1 MGITAQSFKHEA
13 VILSKQA
20 EISGLPMVD
29 VEFGLKYIDHYYIDP
44 DKVTAFD
51 DSAVEKAIKQFQVT
65 FGLPV
70 TGKLDATSVKV
81 MRYTPRCGCP
91 DFQRLEVA
99 AVKWGSK
106 NLTYFFESYV
116 SGLSKADQE
125 TLAELALRQWAEVAD
140 LKFERVTSKSQAR
153 LIFSSG
159 RGPADNFDGPS
170 NTLAWAFLPS
180 GNSYDGQL
188 LMKFDLDETW
198 IKNPQDRGIL
208 YLNVACHEFGHM
220 LGLDH
225 SKVKTALMAPFYA
238 VGITKPQNSDDVPRI
253 RGLYGAPTAPL
264 PPPPLPPGK
273 KHKIEI
279 TVDDLSNVLID
290 GKLPNSVFNL

>member
-1 MGITAQSFKHEA
+1 MSITKQSCKHEPA
-13 VILSKQA
+13 LLSKQA
-20 EISGLPMVD
+20 DISGLPMVD
-29 VEFGLKYIDHYYIDP
+29 VEYGLNYIDHYYINP
-44 DKVTAFD
+44 DKVTTFD
-51 DSAVEKAIKQFQVT
+51 DSAVEKAIRQFQLT
-65 FGLPV
+65 FSLPV
-70 TGKLDATSVKV
+70 TGKLDAISIKT

-91 DFQRLEVA
+91 DFERLEVE

-116 SGLSKADQE
+116 TGLSQTDQE
-125 TLAELALRQWAEVAD
+125 TLAALALRHWAEVAD

-153 LIFSSG
+153 LIFSTG

-170 NTLAWAFLPS
+170 NTLAWAFLPQ
-180 GNSYDGQL
+180 GNSYNGQL
-188 LMKFDLDETW
+188 QMKFDLDETW
-198 IKNPQDRGIL
+198 IKNATDRGIL

-225 SKVKTALMAPFYA
+225 SKAKTALMAPFYSI
-238 VGITKPQNSDDVPRI
+238 GITKPQSNDDIPRI
-253 RGLYGAPTAPL
+253 RGLYGAATTPVPPTPV
-264 PPPPLPPGK
+264 PPTG

-290 GKLPNSVFNL
+290 GRLPTSAFQL